1 MPRDPPYTGMLRDLM
16 MNLLGASC
24 YYFGRQYYYG
34 NVLHI
39 TEAGTTDE
47 TTTTSSSDDDLL
59 QPPVYYF
66 NNLWWVA
73 FVPLFSS
80 RFPQHRGL
88 GLEMM
93 LKGWIGASCALIWL
107 CITMGISPT
116 NWSWLLVAVFL
127 DGFGT
132 HLVHVRDRTWLAF
145 NVFHLMLYWSAVITS
160 YFHHISINTNADT
173 ESGDRVDWDYV
184 TLLAYSFF
192 VPYSIGTIIA
202 IGCHLLFCPIS
213 STKILQTTL
222 HQTGHDVATIVRTFR
237 DNMITP
243 ATSSSSL
250 SQRQRL
256 EHTIQGLQE
265 GGTKLLTKRNQYRQ
279 QVAHAYLETR
289 WRFSNFGY
297 ILEQR
302 AANQARVAMTVNAFC
317 DDVTY
322 RLQRVLN
329 LVVLP
334 QVEDE
339 SNNND
344 DVNNKKMDD
353 FKFPE
358 ELETV
363 IHDTET
369 FIDDYSKTHLVN
381 HISHM
386 TGQKKP
392 MGGRSVSKTDE
403 GEKKDTAE
411 VQNDDEEEAVPPSSS
426 TAMSKREEGERI
438 IHNINVLLQHYTTAN
453 DQWLDIASHD
463 TATTMLNGGGMASS
477 RTEVPIVAKER
488 AVVDRLFVT
497 ILYSLR
503 NVILSLITNDTLF
516 INTTQTGSLCG
527 RLLPSR
533 YQMFEDWR
541 RHDPIGTLQGI
552 LRESHTLRSSIQQGV
567 GLVILTTIIVYMYG
581 AEAGT
586 TPGSFAINTYC
597 SVLRQVFVGWACCRV
612 LVRCGYVLPIT
623 PVTWYQY

>member
-1 MPRDPPYTGMLRDLM
+1 
-16 MNLLGASC
+16 
-24 YYFGRQYYYG
+24 
-34 NVLHI
+34 
-39 TEAGTTDE
+39 
-47 TTTTSSSDDDLL
+47 
-59 QPPVYYF
+59 
-66 NNLWWVA
+66 
-73 FVPLFSS
+73 
-80 RFPQHRGL
+80 
-88 GLEMM
+88 
-93 LKGWIGASCALIWL
+93 
-107 CITMGISPT
+107 
-116 NWSWLLVAVFL
+116 
-127 DGFGT
+127 
-132 HLVHVRDRTWLAF
+132 
-145 NVFHLMLYWSAVITS
+145 
-160 YFHHISINTNADT
+160 
-173 ESGDRVDWDYV
+173 
-184 TLLAYSFF
+184 
-192 VPYSIGTIIA
+192 
-202 IGCHLLFCPIS
+202 
-213 STKILQTTL
+213 
-222 HQTGHDVATIVRTFR
+222 
-237 DNMITP
+237 
-243 ATSSSSL
+243 
-250 SQRQRL
+250 
-256 EHTIQGLQE
+256 
-265 GGTKLLTKRNQYRQ
+265 
-279 QVAHAYLETR
+279 
-289 WRFSNFGY
+289 
-297 ILEQR
+297 
-302 AANQARVAMTVNAFC
+302 
-317 DDVTY
+317 
-322 RLQRVLN
+322 
-329 LVVLP
+329 
-334 QVEDE
+334 
-339 SNNND
+339 
-344 DVNNKKMDD
+344 MDD

-453 DQWLDIASHD
+453 DRWLDIASHD
-463 TATTMLNGGGMASS
+463 TATTMLHGGGMASS

-516 INTTQTGSLCG
+516 INTTQTGSGGLCG
-527 RLLPSR
+527 RLLPSG
-533 YQMFEDWR
+533 YQIFEDWR